1 MRGIAMAATLP
12 CLSLGPI
19 GLFGSMTQAHAA
31 TLQAAPA
38 GSPVTTRQQQLAPSG
53 YLEEELFLRGQA
65 QPYSPDGDWEK
76 NGRWAIKPHGSTQA
90 YETRLLVRRPK
101 DPARFNGIVVV
112 EWLNTTMGF
121 DLDGGWILTHDEIE
135 REGYA
140 WVGVSAEAPGVQSL
154 KATDATRYAQT
165 RLPVNDLAFD
175 IYTQAA
181 QAIRQTASNWST
193 GGKRVKLLGLGY
205 SQSAVFLT
213 TYLNAFQPVS
223 KAYDGFYM
231 RSTAPAAPKA
241 DATDSFVFAPQ
252 IRPDLNVPVMQLQ
265 TEMEVMVSW
274 PLSKTPDTD
283 KVRYWEVPGASHFD
297 QYLQDQT
304 LPVGG
309 ATFKAVV
316 PHCYKPVNTLPA
328 RMFDHAAL
336 HALRMWVSN
345 GTLPPKAPRM
355 QRGSIGFVS
364 NDDVGN
370 ALGGLRLPELD
381 APVAQYGMYSNFP
394 TNSLSQRARYAC
406 VAGGSTNPLDADA
419 LKARY
424 ANAQA
429 YLNAYKQ
436 AADKLLG
443 EGFLR
448 PADHAALLEQAKAVK
463 LPQ

>member
-1 MRGIAMAATLP
+1 MAMRLRGVAVAACLLLLSQADAATV
-12 CLSLGPI
+12 
-19 GLFGSMTQAHAA
+19 
-31 TLQAAPA
+31 QAAPA
-38 GSPVTTRQQQLAPSG
+38 GNPVTTRQSQLASTG
-53 YLEEELFLRGQA
+53 YLEEEFFLRGQA
-65 QPYSPDGDWEK
+65 QAYARDGEWEK
-76 NGRWAIKPHGSTQA
+76 DGHWAVKPHGAAQA

-121 DLDGGWILTHDEIE
+121 DLDGGWILAHDEIE

-140 WVGVSAEAPGVQSL
+140 WVGVSAEAPGVASL
-154 KATDATRYAQT
+154 KATDGRRYAQAQ
-165 RLPVNDLAFD
+165 LASNDLAFD

-181 QAIRQTASNWST
+181 QAIRQAAQGWATP
-193 GGKRVKLLGLGY
+193 GKPVKLLGLGY

-213 TYLNAFQPVS
+213 TYLNAIQPLS

-231 RSTAPAAPKA
+231 RSTAPAAPKVDDT
-241 DATDSFVFAPQ
+241 DAFVFAPQ
-252 IRPDLNVPVMQLQ
+252 IRADLNVPVMQLQ

-283 KVRYWEVPGASHFD
+283 TVRYWEIPGASHFD
-297 QYLQDQT
+297 KYLQDQT
-304 LPVGG
+304 LPVGD
-309 ATFKAVV
+309 ATFKSVV

-336 HALRMWVSN
+336 HALRMWVIN
-345 GTLPPKAPRM
+345 GTPPPKAPRM
-355 QRGSIGFVS
+355 QRGSIGFVQS
-364 NDDVGN
+364 DDVGN
-370 ALGGLRLPELD
+370 AQGGLRLPELD
-381 APVAQYGMYSNFP
+381 APIAQYGMYSNFP

-429 YLNAYKQ
+429 YLNAYKL

-448 PADHAALLEQAKAVK
+448 PADHAALLEQAKAVQ